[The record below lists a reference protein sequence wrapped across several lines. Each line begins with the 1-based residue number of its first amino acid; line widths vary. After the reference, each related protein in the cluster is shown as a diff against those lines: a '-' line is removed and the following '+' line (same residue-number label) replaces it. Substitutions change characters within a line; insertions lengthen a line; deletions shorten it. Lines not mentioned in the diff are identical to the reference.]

1 MDTRT
6 HINTHLRTD
15 NKCTTKEIRGT
26 SDIRISL
33 SRHPFPSNALEM
45 RVVMVT
51 GAEKS
56 PHVPPHPPWHT
67 STYTHIYRHTHK
79 DTPFFPFL
87 FFFSPLSLR
96 LSGHCWCHRWN
107 YEFNIQ
113 VRDAYLGRSKP
124 SGDVEKRKKKWN
136 KSLVGWQIDTASE
149 RPWNLKE
156 KVIKNERKILNSI
169 SPRFALRML
178 AFCSAFSFSGA
189 IRPFSL

>member
-1 MDTRT
+1 MHNKRNQGDLRHQNLPESPSLPFQRSRDEGCHGYGGRKITPCPTPPPMT
-6 HINTHLRTD
+6 HI
-15 NKCTTKEIRGT
+15 
-26 SDIRISL
+26 
-33 SRHPFPSNALEM
+33 
-45 RVVMVT
+45 
-51 GAEKS
+51 
-56 PHVPPHPPWHT
+56 
-67 STYTHIYRHTHK
+67 HIYTYIQTHTHK

-87 FFFSPLSLR
+87 FFFFPLSLR

-178 AFCSAFSFSGA
+178 AFCSTFSFSGA

>member
-1 MDTRT
+1 MSHPTPHDTHPHIHIYTDT
-6 HINTHLRTD
+6 HIKTHHF
-15 NKCTTKEIRGT
+15 
-26 SDIRISL
+26 SL
-33 SRHPFPSNALEM
+33 FC
-45 RVVMVT
+45 
-51 GAEKS
+51 
-56 PHVPPHPPWHT
+56 
-67 STYTHIYRHTHK
+67 
-79 DTPFFPFL
+79 
-87 FFFSPLSLR
+87 FFFPLSLR

-124 SGDVEKRKKKWN
+124 SGDVEERKKKWN

-189 IRPFSL
+189 IRPFLCKKKKENKGRQKAKMRETRRALLKGEMDGETKQRE